1 MLTGRATG
9 SDRAFAGQ
17 PQDDEAFGMPTTEGE
32 CRWSVAVVRLYGEAC
47 TERVKHTEAVSVA
60 AFSGGVSGSVT
71 IGVCRG
77 EAAVSKLV

>member
-1 MLTGRATG
+1 
-9 SDRAFAGQ
+9 
-17 PQDDEAFGMPTTEGE
+17 MPTTEGE
-32 CRWSVAVVRLYGEAC
+32 CRWSVAVVRLYGAAC

-77 EAAVSKLV
+77 EAVSKRV